1 MFSTAGIL
9 SITSVLKDRL
19 EGLWS
24 RSLNAGVSEN
34 ELLVAHLITQVFL
47 TSIQLVFILMSI
59 VYVSKMENHGEN
71 YIIIFL
77 MLLTQFAGTS
87 FGILISVVSKSYVAA
102 KHVFN
107 FIILSLVY
115 LCGKNSNFV

>member
-1 MFSTAGIL
+1 MFISAGIL

-34 ELLVAHLITQVFL
+34 ELLLAHLITQVFL
-47 TSIQLVFILMSI
+47 TSIQLVFILLSI
-59 VYVSKMENHGEN
+59 VHVFKLENHGDK
-71 YIIIFL
+71 YIIVSL

-87 FGILISVVSKSYVAA
+87 FGILISVVSKSFVAA
-102 KHVFN
+102 KHFFN

-115 LCGKNSNFV
+115 LCGKKSEI